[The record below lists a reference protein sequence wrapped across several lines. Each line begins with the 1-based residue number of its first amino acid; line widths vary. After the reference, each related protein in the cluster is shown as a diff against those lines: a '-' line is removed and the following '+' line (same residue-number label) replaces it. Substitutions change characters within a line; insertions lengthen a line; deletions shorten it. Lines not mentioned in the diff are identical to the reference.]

1 MKMSGYKTEHAVLNE
16 MGMKAFRFADNF
28 KDEHNHSEWCFVSR
42 NCINAF
48 LKEIGRKE
56 WCAVSTFNNRDCIT
70 VNISEPEYKF
80 IGRVKHE
87 DLINDLEKVLN
98 LLDIETREGNR

>member
-1 MKMSGYKTEHAVLNE
+1 MSGYKTEHAVLNE
-16 MGMKAFRFADNF
+16 MGMKAFRFAYNF
-28 KDEHNHSEWCFVSR
+28 KDEYNHSELCFVSR

-48 LKEIGRKE
+48 LKEINHQE
-56 WCAVSTFNNRDCIT
+56 WWCAVSTFNNRDCIT
-70 VNISEPEYKF
+70 VNITAPEYKF

-98 LLDIETREGNR
+98 LLNIETREGNR